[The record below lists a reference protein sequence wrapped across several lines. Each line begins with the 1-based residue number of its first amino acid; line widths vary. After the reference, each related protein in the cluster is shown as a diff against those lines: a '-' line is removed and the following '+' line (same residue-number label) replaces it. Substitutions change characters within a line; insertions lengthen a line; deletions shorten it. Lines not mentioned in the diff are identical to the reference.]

1 MCLLP
6 CFINIDVLVMRYFT
20 TVYLLVGLVTSSQ
33 PAQED
38 IQTAIENHVATLR
51 KRHPTWNEGK
61 LRDVATEHL
70 YSTLP
75 ETRFE
80 MPEYP
85 KRDYWRMT
93 PVEIVRLSY
102 QENPSGKNADLVPR
116 IAGRLLKGNHQVDE
130 KWIIKQLSL
139 IRREAKDTR
148 WEEYQRFIR
157 S

>member
-1 MCLLP
+1 MP
-6 CFINIDVLVMRYFT
+6 CFINIDVSVMKSFAQ
-20 TVYLLVGLVTSSQ
+20 LFLFLCLVTSSQ
-33 PAQED
+33 PSQED
-38 IQTAIENHVATLR
+38 IQTAIENHVTTLR
-51 KRHPTWNEGK
+51 KRHPTWNERK

-75 ETRFE
+75 ETKFE

-85 KRDYWRMT
+85 KRDYSSMT

-102 QENPSGKNADLVPR
+102 QENPSRKNTDLVPR
-116 IAGRLLKGNHQVDE
+116 ISGRLLKGSHKVDE

-139 IRREAKDTR
+139 MRREAKDTR

-157 S
+157 T